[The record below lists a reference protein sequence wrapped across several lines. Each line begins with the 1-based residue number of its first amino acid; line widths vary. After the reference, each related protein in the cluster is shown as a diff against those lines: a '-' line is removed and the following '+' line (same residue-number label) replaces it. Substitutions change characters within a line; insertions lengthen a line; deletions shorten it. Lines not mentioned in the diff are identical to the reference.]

1 MPRVGCRGVRNKR
14 IVVEESSVRLSM
26 VTAEVVYKVDV
37 DVPIKVR
44 VIAKSR
50 AAFNWRRSG
59 LEDDL
64 ISHSKAQTSPKVTS

>member
-1 MPRVGCRGVRNKR
+1 
-14 IVVEESSVRLSM
+14 M